1 MHTVGIDKQKIKTL
15 DEMDEPAPIDQ
26 VEERVEAEMK
36 RIEGSAKEQ
45 VASGLNNE
53 ELARKGRRMKE
64 DAEGELDQL
73 REEDGKD

>member
-1 MHTVGIDKQKIKTL
+1 MGIDKQKIKTL
-15 DEMDEPAPIDQ
+15 DETDEPAPIDQ

-64 DAEGELDQL
+64 DAEGELEQL